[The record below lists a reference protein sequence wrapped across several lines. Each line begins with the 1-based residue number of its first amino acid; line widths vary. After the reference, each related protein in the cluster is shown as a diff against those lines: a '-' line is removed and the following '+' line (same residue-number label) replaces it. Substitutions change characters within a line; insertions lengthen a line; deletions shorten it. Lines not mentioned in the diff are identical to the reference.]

1 MYFFFMSEF
10 DLKELQ
16 DAVIGV
22 PNDVTLPPSQV
33 NIARD
38 ERLQSMRKIVD
49 IYSICRKNNRVYKST
64 YLSLVDDS
72 PYVRVAAADM
82 IGESG
87 NINSFEYLFNAL
99 EDEDVPHVRQ
109 SIVNAIDKLEGKL
122 SNSTETRKE
131 SNLMKSMRI
140 LSFQP

>member
-1 MYFFFMSEF
+1 MSEF

-16 DAVIGV
+16 EAVIGV
-22 PNDVTLPPSQV
+22 ANDASIPPSQV
-33 NIARD
+33 NIGRD
-38 ERLQSMRKIVD
+38 ERLQTMRKIVD

-64 YLSLVDDS
+64 YLSLVDDN
-72 PYVRVAAADM
+72 PYVRVAAADV

-87 NINSFEYLFNAL
+87 TVNSFEYLFNAL

-109 SIVNAIDKLEGKL
+109 SIVNAIDKLEEKL
-122 SNSTETRKE
+122 STETPKE
-131 SNLMKSMRI
+131 NNFMKSMRI

>member
-1 MYFFFMSEF
+1 MSEF

-22 PNDVTLPPSQV
+22 PNDASVSPNQV

-38 ERLQSMRKIVD
+38 ERLQTMRKIVD

-64 YLSLVDDS
+64 YLSLVDDN

-109 SIVNAIDKLEGKL
+109 SIVNAIDKLEAKV
-122 SNSTETRKE
+122 SNSSETPKE
-131 SNLMKSMRI
+131 NIFLKSMRI